1 MQISIR
7 INVSIQTGYSQ
18 KTNKLFIRAMDILKT
33 DKREHKFCIQRGIP
47 FLVTYVSPPY
57 ITLHF
62 TIISLY
68 RKILQIFFL
77 H

>member
-18 KTNKLFIRAMDILKT
+18 KTNKFVIKIMDTLKI
-33 DKREHKFCIQRGIP
+33 DEREQKFCVQRGIP

-68 RKILQIFFL
+68 RKMSQIFFL